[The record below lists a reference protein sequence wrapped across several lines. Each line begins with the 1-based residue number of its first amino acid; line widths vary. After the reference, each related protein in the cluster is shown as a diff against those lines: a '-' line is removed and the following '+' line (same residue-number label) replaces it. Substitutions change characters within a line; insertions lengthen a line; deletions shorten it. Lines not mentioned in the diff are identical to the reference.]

1 MKDKKEKAGVSLMA
15 GEIAEEIKN
24 IDGFCTKKFRAD
36 FVTEGVDYAKLKE
49 GDVLEIRFGARIGR
63 YRITDVREVV
73 RKENAAEMYV
83 ILEEDEDILRERS

>member
-49 GDVLEIRFGARIGR
+49 GDVLELGGKKV
-63 YRITDVREVV
+63 RITKVGKPCFADCPVP
-73 RKENAAEMYV
+73 KELKPCVLNRNVAFGEY
-83 ILEEDEDILRERS
+83 I